1 MKALKKIAIR
11 LIIIEV
17 IASLSVLVVT
27 PFLFGSIKP
36 YNPKIKTSNN
46 IEIAKVETKANLATK
61 KAEPKKEVMKVAVR
75 VDEPVEVKAETKP
88 TVKAS
93 GVEEAE
99 MIEPAPEPKPKKGQI
114 TIQPVG
120 EPKLIEEPG
129 TEVPI
134 EEPQLIK

>member
-17 IASLSVLVVT
+17 IASMSVLVVT

-36 YNPKIKTSNN
+36 YNPKIKTSKN
-46 IEIAKVETKANLATK
+46 IEIAKVETNVNLATK
-61 KAEPKKEVMKVAVR
+61 KAEPKKEVMKVAV
-75 VDEPVEVKAETKP
+75 KAEEPAKAKIESKP
-88 TVKAS
+88 VVKAS

-99 MIEPAPEPKPKKGQI
+99 IIEPAPEPKPKKGQI
-114 TIQPVG
+114 SIQPVG

-129 TEVPI
+129 AEVPV
-134 EEPQLIK
+134 EEPQLLN